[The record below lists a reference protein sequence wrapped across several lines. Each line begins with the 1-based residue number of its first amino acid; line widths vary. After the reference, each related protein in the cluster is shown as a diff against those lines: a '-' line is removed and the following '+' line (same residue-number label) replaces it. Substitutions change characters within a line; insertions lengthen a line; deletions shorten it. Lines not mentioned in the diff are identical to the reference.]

1 MNKSAISDKSRALDE
16 RNSWGTPDYVFD
28 YFDKRFDFTVDAA
41 ASEKN
46 AKVAVYWNID
56 DDWFSACRIELVME
70 GFTRAWCNP
79 PYSNIKPWIERARK
93 DRAEGILTALLV
105 PSTPDAGWWPDDAN
119 EYIFITNG
127 RLAFIDP
134 TTGKPKNGNA
144 KGSVLIVFIPHAPTG
159 VVKFL
164 KRDEMK

>member
-1 MNKSAISDKSRALDE
+1 
-16 RNSWGTPDYVFD
+16 
-28 YFDKRFDFTVDAA
+28 
-41 ASEKN
+41 
-46 AKVAVYWNID
+46 
-56 DDWFSACRIELVME
+56 
-70 GFTRAWCNP
+70 
-79 PYSNIKPWIERARK
+79 
-93 DRAEGILTALLV
+93 V
-105 PSTPDAGWWPDDAN
+105 PSTPDAGWWPDDAS